1 MIQKIKAEQR
11 HFSDLGWLK
20 TYWLFSFDNYYDAA
34 NTQFGNLRVFN
45 DDSIAANSGFPTH
58 PHSEMEIITIVL
70 DGELSHEDSS
80 GGKGSI
86 KAGEVQRMSAGT
98 GIMHSEFN
106 SSGKTVH
113 LHQIWLTPNK
123 QGVKPSYSQKDF
135 SKLLKKNSLTLIAS
149 GKKAKNSLKIQAN
162 ASISRGILAKGK
174 SLKLKIMPSS
184 QVFIYII
191 EGSLEVNGQS
201 FNKNCQ
207 ARTSGEKL
215 LTLKAKSACDFILI
229 ESWN

>member
-1 MIQKIKAEQR
+1 M
-11 HFSDLGWLK
+11 GWLK
-20 TYWLFSFDNYYDAA
+20 TYWLFSFDDYYDPE
-34 NTQFGNLRVFN
+34 NTNFGNLRVYN
-45 DDSIAANSGFPTH
+45 DDIIAANSGFPTH

-80 GGKGSI
+80 GGKGKI
-86 KAGEVQRMSAGT
+86 KAGEVQRMSAGN

-106 SSGKTVH
+106 NSSNPVH
-113 LHQIWLTPNK
+113 LHQIWITPNK
-123 QGVKPSYSQKDF
+123 QDLKPSYSQKDF

-149 GKKAKNSLKIQAN
+149 GKKEKNALQIQAN
-162 ASISRGILAKGK
+162 ASISRGTLAKGK
-174 SLKLKIMPSS
+174 SLKLKIKPSS
-184 QVFIYII
+184 KVFVYVI